1 MALKIEEKIL
11 YSRAQ
16 WLKFVFSK
24 KYKKIDNLHHSFD
37 TYYIMIFVA
46 FLENMNLKRV
56 MKN

>member
-24 KYKKIDNLHHSFD
+24 KYKKIDNLHRSFD